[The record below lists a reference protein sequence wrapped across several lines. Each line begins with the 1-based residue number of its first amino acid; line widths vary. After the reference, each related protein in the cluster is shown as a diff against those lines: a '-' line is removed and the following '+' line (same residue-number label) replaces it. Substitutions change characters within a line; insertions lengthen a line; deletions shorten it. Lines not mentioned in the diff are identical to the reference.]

1 MAPNDLVTLSISE
14 LAPKIASREVSPVE
28 VTAAA
33 IAQSER
39 VEPQVNGFITLMHE
53 QAMETARMRE
63 AAIAKGGYLGPLDGV
78 PVGVKDCVAVAGVK
92 ATAGAKAN
100 DDYVPA
106 EDAEAVARLKAAG
119 AVIVGKENMHEFA
132 AGGRSNNPHYG
143 FVRNPWDL
151 ERVPGGSSGGSGA
164 NVASAMTYASL
175 GTDVG
180 GSVRYP
186 GHCCG
191 VVGMKQTFGRASQR
205 GSLFTW
211 RHGDHVGPLTR
222 TVADN
227 ALVLQA
233 YAGHDPR
240 DPSSVPMP
248 VPDFSADLERGLRSV
263 RVGVPRDWF
272 FDVVADDVEEAVRR
286 AVDAMREM
294 GAEIV
299 EVRLPYLD
307 YARSVWL
314 LMAVETAVTHERFL
328 RERRA
333 DVTDDLV
340 VGMLA
345 GQFILARDYIKAR
358 NLERL
363 VKEGFAEAMQQCDV
377 IVSPTAPAVAPRI
390 DAERITI
397 KGQVHDLQLTRDEVL
412 GRNTFLANITGM
424 PAISVPCGFGEGGM
438 PIGLQLTARPF
449 EEPLLY
455 RAAYAW
461 EQASPARGA
470 LPPIAAA

>member
-1 MAPNDLVTLSISE
+1 MAPNDLITLSISD

-33 IAQSER
+33 IAQAER

-53 QAMETARMRE
+53 QAMDAAKARE

-78 PVGVKDCVAVAGVK
+78 PVGVKDCVEVAGVK

-164 NVASAMTYASL
+164 NVAAAMTYASL

-191 VVGMKQTFGRASQR
+191 IVGMKQTFGRASQR

-248 VPDFSADLERGLRSV
+248 VPDFSADLGRDLRGV

-272 FDVVADDVEEAVRR
+272 FDVVADDVEHAVRR
-286 AVDAMREM
+286 AIDAMRRD
-294 GAEIV
+294 GRGDRGRAPALP
-299 EVRLPYLD
+299 RLRSQRLAADGRRDRRHPRALP
-307 YARSVWL
+307 AR
-314 LMAVETAVTHERFL
+314 APRRHHRRPRGRHA
-328 RERRA
+328 RRA
-333 DVTDDLV
+333 VHP
-340 VGMLA
+340 
-345 GQFILARDYIKAR
+345 RP
-358 NLERL
+358 RL
-363 VKEGFAEAMQQCDV
+363 HQ
-377 IVSPTAPAVAPRI
+377 
-390 DAERITI
+390 
-397 KGQVHDLQLTRDEVL
+397 
-412 GRNTFLANITGM
+412 GRAT
-424 PAISVPCGFGEGGM
+424 SS
-438 PIGLQLTARPF
+438 
-449 EEPLLY
+449 
-455 RAAYAW
+455 
-461 EQASPARGA
+461 AS
-470 LPPIAAA
+470 

>member
-1 MAPNDLVTLSISE
+1 MAPNDLITLSISE

-33 IAQSER
+33 IAQAER
-39 VEPQVNGFITLMHE
+39 VEPRVNGFITLMHE
-53 QAMETARMRE
+53 QAMEAAKARE
-63 AAIAKGGYLGPLDGV
+63 AAITKGGYLGPLDGV

-119 AVIVGKENMHEFA
+119 AVIIGKENMHEFA

-248 VPDFSADLERGLRSV
+248 VPDFSAELGRDLRGV

-272 FDVVADDVEEAVRR
+272 FDVVTDDVEEAVHR
-286 AVDAMREM
+286 AIEAMREM

-299 EVRLPYLD
+299 DVRLPYLD

-363 VKEGFAEAMQQCDV
+363 VKEGFAEAMQECDV
-377 IVSPTAPAVAPRI
+377 IVAPTAPAVAPRI

-397 KGQVHDLQLTRDEVL
+397 KGEVHELQLTRDEVL

-424 PAISVPCGFGEGGM
+424 PAVSVPCGFGEGGM
-438 PIGLQLTARPF
+438 PIGLHLTARPF

-455 RAAYAW
+455 RVAHAY

>member
-1 MAPNDLVTLSISE
+1 MAPNDLITLSISD

-28 VTAAA
+28 VAAAA
-33 IAQSER
+33 IAQAER
-39 VEPQVNGFITLMHE
+39 VEPSVNGFITLMHE
-53 QAMETARMRE
+53 QAMETAKARE

-78 PVGVKDCVAVAGVK
+78 PVGIKDCVEVAGVK

-106 EDAEAVARLKAAG
+106 EDAEAVSRLKAAG

-248 VPDFSADLERGLRSV
+248 VPDFSAELGRDLRGV

-286 AVDAMREM
+286 AIEAMREM

-299 EVRLPYLD
+299 EIRLPYLD

-333 DVTDDLV
+333 DVTDELV

-397 KGQVHDLQLTRDEVL
+397 KGEVHELQLTRDEVL

-438 PIGLQLTARPF
+438 PIGLHLTARPF

-455 RAAYAW
+455 RVAHAY